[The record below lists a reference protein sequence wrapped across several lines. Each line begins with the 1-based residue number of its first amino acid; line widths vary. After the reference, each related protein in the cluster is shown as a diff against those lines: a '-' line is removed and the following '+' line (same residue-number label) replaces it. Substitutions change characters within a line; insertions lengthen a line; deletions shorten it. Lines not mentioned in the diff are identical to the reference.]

1 MQKGFNAWYRTSW
14 VSGYQK
20 DKTSLDLM
28 MQEVMGFWDGSGTSW
43 TICKMLIAEV
53 IGEIF
58 IMLLMNFFGR
68 KTISKRLKT
77 S

>member
-1 MQKGFNAWYRTSW
+1 
-14 VSGYQK
+14 
-20 DKTSLDLM
+20 M

-43 TICKMLIAEV
+43 TICKMLITEV

-58 IMLLMNFFGR
+58 IVLLMIFLEE